1 MQTKTVAS
9 PAGNITGVVTDYG
22 ALFRGVPYAE
32 AERFGKPRPVPARD
46 IDATAP
52 GPCCYQMRAFWNE
65 EHRFYYREFRQ
76 GQTFRYGEDCQ
87 VLDIYAPEGAKDAP
101 VIVFIHGGSFTG
113 GSADEK
119 QFDGS
124 AYARRGV
131 VYVAINYRL
140 NIFGFFADGEHSA
153 GSLGLLDQA
162 AAINWVRANISA
174 FGGDPDR
181 ITLMGQSAGAMSVQ
195 TLICTDAFRDIIH
208 GAVMLSGGGKR
219 GAMLPVTKPS
229 TRYWNSLVK
238 ASGAR
243 TFEEFKEMPAE
254 EIWTVWKKTHLVGKV
269 LQTKPVI
276 DGELVTSS
284 AYDTRVPVVIGTVK
298 KDLLTPVLK
307 HMARA
312 FARAQAKKGAK
323 AYVYELDRLLPP
335 DQSSFH
341 SCDLWYMLGSLG
353 NSSRPF
359 TDSDRALS
367 DELADRIAA
376 FAADGDPNTGRYG
389 GWKPFGGKR
398 DIMRFV

>member
-1 MQTKTVAS
+1 M
-9 PAGNITGVVTDYG
+9 
-22 ALFRGVPYAE
+22 
-32 AERFGKPRPVPARD
+32 
-46 IDATAP
+46 
-52 GPCCYQMRAFWNE
+52 
-65 EHRFYYREFRQ
+65 
-76 GQTFRYGEDCQ
+76 
-87 VLDIYAPEGAKDAP
+87 
-101 VIVFIHGGSFTG
+101 
-113 GSADEK
+113 
-119 QFDGS
+119 
-124 AYARRGV
+124 
-131 VYVAINYRL
+131 
-140 NIFGFFADGEHSA
+140 
-153 GSLGLLDQA
+153 
-162 AAINWVRANISA
+162 RANISA

-195 TLICTDAFRDIIH
+195 TLICTDAFRDTIH

-254 EIWTVWKKTHLVGKV
+254 HIWTVWKTTHPVGKV

-284 AYDTRVPVVIGTVK
+284 DYDTRVPVVIGTVK

-376 FAADGDPNTGRYG
+376 FAASGEPNTGRYG